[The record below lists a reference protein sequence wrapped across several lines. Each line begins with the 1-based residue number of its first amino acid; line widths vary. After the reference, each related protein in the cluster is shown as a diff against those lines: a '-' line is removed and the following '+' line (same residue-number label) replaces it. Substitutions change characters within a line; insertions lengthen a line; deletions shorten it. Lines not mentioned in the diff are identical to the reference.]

1 MPKKKGRITGLGGV
15 FFKAKD
21 PKATKQ
27 WYDEHFS
34 LGTDQY
40 GKSFRWRDVDNKEH
54 IATTQWS
61 VMSADTDYF
70 APSKQ
75 DYMINYRVENL
86 EELVAELKSKGITQV
101 GKIDKYDYGKFAWVL
116 DPDGNKIELWEP
128 VDQVFTDM
136 DEEKYKAKK

>member
-1 MPKKKGRITGLGGV
+1 MANKKGRITGLGGI

-40 GKSFRWRDVDNKEH
+40 GKSFQWYDLNDKEKICH
-54 IATTQWS
+54 TQWS
-61 VMSADTDYF
+61 AMKDDTDYF
-70 APSKQ
+70 DPGKQ

-86 EELVAELKSKGITQV
+86 EELIEELKTKGVKQV
-101 GKIDKYDYGKFAWVL
+101 GGLDKYDYGKFAWVL

-136 DEEKYKAKK
+136 EEEKKKAEK

>member
-1 MPKKKGRITGLGGV
+1 MSDKKGKITGLGGV

-27 WYDEHFS
+27 WYNEHFS

-40 GKSFRWRDVDNKEH
+40 GKAFAWRDVNNKEH
-54 IATTQWS
+54 IGYTQWS
-61 VMSADTDYF
+61 AMSKDTDYF

-86 EELVAELKSKGITQV
+86 EALLEDLKSKGITQV
-101 GKIDKYDYGKFAWVL
+101 GKVDKYDYGKFAWVL

-136 DEEKYKAKK
+136 YEEQKKAKK